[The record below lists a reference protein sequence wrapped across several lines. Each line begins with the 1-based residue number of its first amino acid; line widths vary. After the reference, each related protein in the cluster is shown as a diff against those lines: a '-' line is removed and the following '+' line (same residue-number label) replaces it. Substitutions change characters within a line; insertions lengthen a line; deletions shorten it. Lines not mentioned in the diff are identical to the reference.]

1 MALKIIRTPDTITLS
16 DTDVRS
22 ALAEYVEHNS
32 GRHIDRVMGDGIAYH
47 PSQSN
52 TVGNDKRFNCLYV
65 TVTLK
70 DDGPVGD
77 EKPRSAKGDTS
88 DTIFDVK
95 ALINRL
101 SAGNYAGHES
111 VSVNNTLTTLRHVV
125 TLLGRLRRL
134 EDAGD
139 ELA

>member
-1 MALKIIRTPDTITLS
+1 MALKIIRTPDTITLN
-16 DTDVRS
+16 DTDVRD
-22 ALAEYVEHNS
+22 ALADYVEHHS
-32 GRHIDRVMGDGIAYH
+32 GRQIDKLTGEGVVYH

-70 DDGPVGD
+70 DDGPVG
-77 EKPRSAKGDTS
+77 EAKEAARGDTS